1 MKQYL
6 LPEGGRFYKANMH
19 MHTTI
24 SDGKMTPE
32 EVKEFYRSRGYSIVA
47 FTDHEAILPHNELT
61 DDSFLAITAVEAS
74 INDDWPG
81 GHVHNRCYHMNLYA
95 KNPDAVSYPVYDSRY
110 LWPEHAINSVSEEC
124 SAVKYRRHYST
135 AGMNDLIK
143 KANDAGFLVSYN
155 HPVWSLQRYPD
166 YAGLKGL
173 WGVEFYNAGC
183 NRSGYPENTQA
194 FDDLLHLNENVFP
207 LATDDAHEQ
216 GTCGFGWIQIKAE
229 QLEYG
234 TVMTAL
240 ENGDFYAST
249 GPEIHTLC
257 IEDGIVHIE
266 CSDAREIFLRTERRD
281 TRAKRGSVENPV
293 RSADFDIR
301 KYIAVSG
308 NEPAMRYRPWFRL
321 EVIDHAGNRAVTR
334 AFYVDELSQ

>member
-61 DDSFLAITAVEAS
+61 DDTFLAITAVEAS

-124 SAVKYRRHYST
+124 SAVKYRRHYSN

-240 ENGDFYAST
+240 ENGDFYASEG
-249 GPEIHTLC
+249 GPNITALWF
-257 IEDGIVHIE
+257 EDGKMHVECDGARRIVFS
-266 CSDAREIFLRTERRD
+266 CGARRCRWAGKDGELTYSAEY
-281 TRAKRGSVENPV
+281 EV
-293 RSADFDIR
+293 RPEDYYVRI
-301 KYIAVSG
+301 
-308 NEPAMRYRPWFRL
+308 RL
-321 EVIDHAGNRAVTR
+321 EDNYGRCSYTSAY
-334 AFYVDELSQ
+334 FVDELLAE